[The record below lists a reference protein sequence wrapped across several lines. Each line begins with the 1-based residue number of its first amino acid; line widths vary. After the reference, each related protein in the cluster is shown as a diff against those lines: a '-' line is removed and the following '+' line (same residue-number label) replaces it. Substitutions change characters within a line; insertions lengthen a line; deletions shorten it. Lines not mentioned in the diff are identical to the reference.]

1 MQDALMPDVME
12 SDEYESPALFWLYRE
27 IKRLDSTLAAIGVS
41 DRSVRREACESY
53 FFDIQEGLTA
63 PVAAGGGEYTPLLL
77 MIGPHG
83 QWLSATDMFDFH
95 EYASAIV
102 GEFYDTEG

>member
-1 MQDALMPDVME
+1 MPDVRE

-41 DRSVRREACESY
+41 DRSARREACENY
-53 FFDIQEGLTA
+53 FFEIQHELTA
-63 PVAAGGGEYTPLLL
+63 PISASGDQYTPLLV
-77 MIGPHG
+77 MISPHG
-83 QWLSATDMFDFH
+83 QWLRATDMFDFH
-95 EYASAIV
+95 EYASSIV